1 MMRTLP
7 FLTLAL
13 FGYCCSSLE
22 AQSSFPSGSLP
33 GTNIGGGLPANYEP
47 SGVVWHPSQN
57 RLFVVS
63 DGGIVSRMNSSG
75 GSITNWTPGG
85 NLEGITVA
93 FPSSNFV
100 YLGDETAGTI
110 REFNFVTNQVTR
122 SFNVSAWLNGSDNR
136 GLEALTFVPNSSDP
150 EGGLF
155 YAGLQRTG
163 EVFVFRLPITSSA
176 TSTSVSLINTFTPVA
191 GRTDISDLTY
201 DWNTNTIYAIWDGGN
216 RLRQMQTN
224 GNLIQEWILP
234 GSNQEGVALG
244 NGSLY
249 IAEDTSS
256 THPVMRYDNFVAIPE
271 PATVLLLVLCLA
283 GVLLAFVW
291 HRHRQNRAEQAEV
304 QAITDS

>member
-1 MMRTLP
+1 MT
-7 FLTLAL
+7 
-13 FGYCCSSLE
+13 S
-22 AQSSFPSGSLP
+22 
-33 GTNIGGGLPANYEP
+33 I
-47 SGVVWHPSQN
+47 
-57 RLFVVS
+57 
-63 DGGIVSRMNSSG
+63 G
-75 GSITNWTPGG
+75 GSITNWSPGG

-136 GLEALTFVPNSSDP
+136 GLEALTFVPNGADP

-176 TSTSVSLINTFTPVA
+176 TSTTVNLISSFTPVA
-191 GRTDISDLTY
+191 GRTDLSDLAY
-201 DWNTNTIYAIWDGGN
+201 DWNTNTIYAIWDGAN
-216 RLRQMQTN
+216 RIRRMQPN
-224 GNLIQEWILP
+224 GSLIQEWILP
-234 GSNQEGVALG
+234 GSNQEGIALG
-244 NGSLY
+244 NGSLF

-271 PATVLLLVLCLA
+271 PATILMLVLCLTV
-283 GVLLAFVW
+283 VLLGFAW
-291 HRHRQNRAEQAEV
+291 HRHRQNRAGHAEV
-304 QAITDS
+304 QSTTEL